1 MKPGHLHETEDCR
14 AVSEILQRIG
24 DKWSLLVVRRLGEG
38 SMRFNELRAAIGGI
52 SQKMLTVTLR
62 TLERDGFVTR
72 TVFPTIPPR
81 VDYELT
87 DLGREL
93 EKPVRCLAEWAI
105 ANSTLINEARARFD
119 SSAVAA

>member
-1 MKPGHLHETEDCR
+1 MKPALLHATEDCR

-24 DKWSLLVVRRLGEG
+24 DKWSLLVVRRLGDG
-38 SMRFNELRAAIGGI
+38 PMRFNELRAAIGGI

-93 EKPVRCLAEWAI
+93 EIPVRGLAEWAI
-105 ANSTLINEARARFD
+105 ANSARINDARARFD
-119 SSAVAA
+119 SSAAA